1 MCALYLEQGELEIT
15 VGGKLRSPLP
25 LSKGESIYFDASL
38 GYALRNPVGTQAKA
52 FLATYPAIQI

>member
-15 VGGKLRSPLP
+15 VGGKLRGPLP
-25 LSKGESIYFDASL
+25 LSKGESIYFDAGL
-38 GYALRNPVGTQAKA
+38 GYVLRNPAGAQAKA